1 MLPLQTDS
9 TEAAQEWELPAL
21 PMGTGLC
28 TAVDSTQF
36 SLLFLSLCLL
46 TFSRAHNT
54 AFSCLESTA
63 LPPSQVF
70 FLLNTKIIPQEGVW
84 CLFLCTLTQRKKGKG

>member
-9 TEAAQEWELPAL
+9 TEAAREWELPVL

-28 TAVDSTQF
+28 TAVDPTQF

-63 LPPSQVF
+63 LPPSQVLSSSTPKLF
-70 FLLNTKIIPQEGVW
+70 HRKVFGV
-84 CLFLCTLTQRKKGKG
+84 CFSAH